1 MFNGG
6 SFRLK
11 VMFAFLPGLL
21 TAMSLIMAIGA
32 QNAFV
37 IRQGL
42 TKQHVLLV
50 VVICAASDAALIALG
65 IGGLGAIVQGTPWLI
80 EIIRWFGVAY
90 LLWFGIKSVRSA
102 FKVQSL
108 DSSGTQSGSA
118 KKVALTVLGFTFL
131 NPHVYLDT
139 VILLGSIGNQ
149 FAEDKW
155 WFAIGA
161 SLGSVIWFTGIGFGA
176 KAASG
181 LMKKPIFWKILDLVI
196 AAIMFS
202 IAILLAVY
210 KF

>member
-1 MFNGG
+1 M
-6 SFRLK
+6 L
-11 VMFAFLPGLL
+11 AIWPGLL
-21 TAMSLIMAIGA
+21 TSMSLIMAIGA

-50 VVICAASDAALIALG
+50 VVICAVSDALAMVLG
-65 IGGLGAIVQGTPWLI
+65 VSGLGAIIQGLPWLL

-90 LLWFGIKSVRSA
+90 LLWFGIKSIRSA
-102 FKVQSL
+102 FKEQSL
-108 DSSGTQSGSA
+108 DSSGAQSASA
-118 KKVALTVLGFTFL
+118 KKVAITVLSVTWL
-131 NPHVYLDT
+131 NPHFYLDT

-149 FAEDKW
+149 FGAEKW
-155 WFAIGA
+155 WFTLGAII
-161 SLGSVIWFTGIGFGA
+161 GSIIWFTGIGFGA